1 MYFYDLWS
9 VQPGDGIVFNLSYI
23 MQNEQNNLGIE
34 HKNNCLGRSKHLV
47 EFS

>member
-1 MYFYDLWS
+1 MSENKKIYF
-9 VQPGDGIVFNLSYI
+9 IHK
-23 MQNEQNNLGIE
+23 QNNLGIE